1 MKNSQAQNEILHFE
15 KPSLLPSSKHL
26 LPSSHPLKSL
36 LVTNRTKR
44 ETLSVFLTTDT
55 FYHLLYMIALYVATS
70 AVWYT
75 ADATWIIDSMLDEH
89 PDARYAIYTAAC
101 IVLHFEVLSFIV
113 ISTIRTLHGI
123 KHAEVHDNRRL
134 VRAEETNSV
143 RHAAFMVLYAN
154 VILSLAFIFMSLLQ
168 CWVDEHHRVTA
179 PTPAIV
185 TSTVWVRP
193 TSVVYA

>member
-1 MKNSQAQNEILHFE
+1 MKNSQAQNEILHYE
-15 KPSLLPSSKHL
+15 KPSLLPSPKHL
-26 LPSSHPLKSL
+26 LPSSHPHKSL
-36 LVTNRTKR
+36 LMTNRTKR

-55 FYHLLYMIALYVATS
+55 FYHLLYIIALYVATS

-75 ADATWIIDSMLDEH
+75 ADATWIIDSILDEH
-89 PDARYAIYTAAC
+89 PDARYAVYTAAC
-101 IVLHFEVLSFIV
+101 IVLHFEVLSFV
-113 ISTIRTLHGI
+113 LISTMRTLHGI

-134 VRAEETNSV
+134 VRAEETDSV

-168 CWVDEHHRVTA
+168 FWVDEHHRVTA

>member
-1 MKNSQAQNEILHFE
+1 M
-15 KPSLLPSSKHL
+15 
-26 LPSSHPLKSL
+26 
-36 LVTNRTKR
+36 TNRTKR

-55 FYHLLYMIALYVATS
+55 FYHLLYIIALYVATS

-75 ADATWIIDSMLDEH
+75 ADATWIIDSIPDKH
-89 PDARYAIYTAAC
+89 PDARYTVYTAAC
-101 IVLHFEVLSFIV
+101 IVLHFEVLSFV
-113 ISTIRTLHGI
+113 LISSIRTLHGI

-134 VRAEETNSV
+134 VRAEERDSV

-168 CWVDEHHRVTA
+168 FWVDEHYRVTA